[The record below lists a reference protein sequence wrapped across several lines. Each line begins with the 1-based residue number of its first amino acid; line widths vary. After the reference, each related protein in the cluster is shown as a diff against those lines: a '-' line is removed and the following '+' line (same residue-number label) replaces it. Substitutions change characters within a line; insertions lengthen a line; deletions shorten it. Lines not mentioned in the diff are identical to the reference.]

1 MTKVETLSETVEHG
15 PGLVA
20 REKFYLYNYFIV
32 AIIAIGAT
40 ASGMMTGVMSTALG
54 QPTFLEYFHFNTASS
69 QDTALIGA
77 INGVYFGGAFFGSFN
92 ASYVADRWGRKTAL
106 MVTAF
111 VATVCSGLIAG
122 SVHIAM
128 LLVFRTIAGWT
139 SGAYI
144 TICCL
149 SLSELA
155 PPHHRG
161 LMVALVGILN
171 CLGYV
176 ISNWLGVAFY
186 FVPAGGVQWRIPF
199 ALCCVPSLIVFG
211 SAFFVPESPRWLV
224 MKDRHLEAAA
234 ILNKLHCRLGDE
246 QSQDFVRLELQQ
258 IKRQIEF
265 ERNNEI
271 SWWQMLTAKHYRRRL
286 VLCIMT
292 MLMAQSAGNVV
303 IVVYGPVIYESLGF
317 GPVAQLCLT
326 SGYATS
332 GMVDN
337 FIGSFF
343 IDKIGRVRMMI
354 IGIVAQLVLLA
365 IATGLIAA
373 YAGTTNFP
381 AQRAVVAIFWLFM
394 LSYGALV
401 EGAAFTYI
409 SEIWPAHLR
418 ARGSAIGIATL
429 YLIDMVYVEASLYAF
444 STIGW
449 KFYLTFLACGTVFL
463 FIFILLAK
471 ETKGKPL
478 EEIGKLFGDDLIVKT
493 QDEMIKAEKEVF
505 ECENL

>member
-1 MTKVETLSETVEHG
+1 MSKAALSETAEHSG
-15 PGLVA
+15 VVA
-20 REKFYLYNYFIV
+20 QEKLYLYNYAVV
-32 AIIAIGAT
+32 AVIAIGAT
-40 ASGMMTGVMSTALG
+40 ASGMMTGIMSTALG
-54 QPTFLEYFHFNTASS
+54 QPTFLEYFHFDTASS

-92 ASYVADRWGRKTAL
+92 ASYIADRWGRKIAL
-106 MVTAF
+106 LVTAF
-111 VATVCSGLIAG
+111 VATVCSALIAG

-128 LLVFRTIAGWT
+128 LLVFRTLAGWT

-144 TICCL
+144 TVCCL

-176 ISNWLGVAFY
+176 ISNWLGLAFY

-199 ALCCVPSLIVFG
+199 ALCCVPSLVVFVFV
-211 SAFFVPESPRWLV
+211 FFVPESPRWLV
-224 MKDRHLEAAA
+224 MKGRHSEAGVV
-234 ILNKLHCRLGDE
+234 LNKLHCRAGDAR
-246 QSQDFVRLELQQ
+246 SHDFVRLELQQ
-258 IKRQIEF
+258 ITRQIDF
-265 ERNNEI
+265 ERNNEV
-271 SWWQMLTAKHYRRRL
+271 SWWKMLTAKQYRWRL

-303 IVVYGPVIYESLGF
+303 IVVYGPVIYESIGF

-343 IDKIGRVRMMI
+343 IDKIGRVRMMVMGI
-354 IGIVAQLVLLA
+354 IAQLVLLA
-365 IATGLIAA
+365 IATGLIAT
-373 YAGTTNFP
+373 YAGTTNLA
-381 AQRAVVAIFWLFM
+381 AQRAIVAVFWLFM
-394 LSYGALV
+394 FSYGALV

-429 YLIDMVYVEASLYAF
+429 YLIDMVYVEASIYAF

-463 FIFILLAK
+463 VLFIFLAK

-478 EEIGKLFGDDLIVKT
+478 EEIGRLFGDDLIVET
-493 QDEMIKAEKEVF
+493 QEDMIKAEKEVY
-505 ECENL
+505 ENENL